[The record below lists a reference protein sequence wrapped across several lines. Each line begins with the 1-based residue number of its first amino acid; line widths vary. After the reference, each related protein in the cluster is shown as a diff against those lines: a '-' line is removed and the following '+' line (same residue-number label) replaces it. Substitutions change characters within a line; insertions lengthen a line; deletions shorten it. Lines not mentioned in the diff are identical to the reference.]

1 MVPGKLLDKMNRYT
15 VTLYRKIDSKED
27 AMKIVKCVDDIEEL
41 RDYIRL
47 VAPKGYTKYK
57 IEKIED
63 LEEGANIY
71 EQLL

>member
-1 MVPGKLLDKMNRYT
+1 MVPRKLLDTMNRCT
-15 VTLYRKIDSKED
+15 VTLYKNIDSEVD
-27 AMKIVKCVDDIEEL
+27 SIKIVRCVEDIEDL

-47 VAPKGYTKYK
+47 IAPKGYTKYK
-57 IEKIED
+57 IEKIEN